1 MKRLLLIVVAIA
13 AGALAFLYIRQTRR
27 AAVEQAQANAASQQ
41 IASAHSDAE
50 QQAAQ
55 LRREQARLAEVNAQ
69 LNEKLRAAKEREQSL
84 KTNAATASKHGPS
97 PMAAMMRDPSMRDT
111 MKRQGQDGARRA
123 AKQLLTTNLMQ
134 RLALDETQ
142 AAALTNL
149 VLKKSSL
156 GFDFMFSMMTG
167 ELDEAGLA
175 AQGRKTREEMNA
187 ADAGVRALLGDERYQ
202 TFESAE
208 KSQPERDRVRN
219 FSARLAESGTP
230 LPVDAQEQLVAVL
243 FEERQK
249 FSFTVDYNDP
259 LKFDYEHLR
268 EYFSDERIDAFFAE
282 SEQLNER
289 ILARVQS
296 LLTPE
301 QAEVLRGALRDQV
314 QKGRFTAKS
323 TNAMLGQRAAR

>member
-13 AGALAFLYIRQTRR
+13 AGALAFLYIRHARR
-27 AAVEQAQANAASQQ
+27 AAAEQTQAKAAAQQVAA
-41 IASAHSDAE
+41 IRSDAE

-69 LNEKLRAAKEREQSL
+69 LNEKLRAAREREL
-84 KTNAATASKHGPS
+84 ARKTNAPAPSKTDPS
-97 PMAAMMRDPSMRDT
+97 PMAAMLRDPAMRDT

-123 AKQLLTTNLMQ
+123 AKQLLSTNLMQ

-142 AAALTNL
+142 AASLTNL
-149 VLKKSSL
+149 VLKKAMS

-175 AQGRKTREEMNA
+175 AQGRKTREAMNA
-187 ADAGVRALLGDERYQ
+187 ADGDVRALLGDERYQ

-219 FSARLAESGTP
+219 FTSRLAESGNP
-230 LPVDAQEQLVAVL
+230 LPAAAQEQLITAM
-243 FEERQK
+243 FEERQN
-249 FSFTVDYNDP
+249 FPFTVDYNDP
-259 LKFDYEHLR
+259 LKFDYEHMR

>member
-27 AAVEQAQANAASQQ
+27 AAAEQAQAKAAVQQ
-41 IASAHSDAE
+41 VAATRNDAE

-69 LNEKLRAAKEREQSL
+69 LNDKLRAAKKREQAQ
-84 KTNAATASKHGPS
+84 KTNAASPSKSDPS
-97 PMAAMMRDPSMRDT
+97 PMAAMLRDPAMRDT
-111 MKRQGQDGARRA
+111 IRRQGQDGARRSV
-123 AKQLLTTNLMQ
+123 KQLLTTNLMQ
-134 RLALDETQ
+134 RLALDEAQ
-142 AAALTNL
+142 ATSLTNL
-149 VLKKSSL
+149 VLKKATL

-167 ELDEAGLA
+167 ELDEAALA
-175 AQGRKTREEMNA
+175 AAGRKTREEMNA

-219 FSARLAESGTP
+219 FASRLAESGNP
-230 LPVDAQEQLVAVL
+230 LPAHAQEQLVASM

-249 FSFTVDYNDP
+249 FPFTVDYNDP

-296 LLTPE
+296 LLTPA